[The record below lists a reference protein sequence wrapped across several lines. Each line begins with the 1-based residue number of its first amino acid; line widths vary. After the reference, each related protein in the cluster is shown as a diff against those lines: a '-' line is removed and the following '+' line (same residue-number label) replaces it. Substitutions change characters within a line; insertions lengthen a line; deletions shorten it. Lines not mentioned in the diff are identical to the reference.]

1 MYLNEGCEIDLLVF
15 ICKQTLTFAIPNSK
29 VKMSKEGPLL
39 KSHKNGVTT
48 IIMNRPKQL
57 NGWTS
62 EMMLAL
68 RDTFAHEAK
77 NPETKVMILSG
88 KDPYYVRQ

>member
-1 MYLNEGCEIDLLVF
+1 
-15 ICKQTLTFAIPNSK
+15 
-29 VKMSKEGPLL
+29 MSKESLLL
-39 KSHKNGVTT
+39 KSYKNGVTT

-68 RDTFAHEAK
+68 RDTFSHEAK
-77 NPETKVMILSG
+77 NAETKVMVLSG
-88 KDPYYVRQ
+88 KDPYYVSSLPVK

>member
-1 MYLNEGCEIDLLVF
+1 
-15 ICKQTLTFAIPNSK
+15 
-29 VKMSKEGPLL
+29 
-39 KSHKNGVTT
+39 
-48 IIMNRPKQL
+48 MNRPKQL